1 VSATGEFDSMASQVG
16 QIADVM
22 AAFGPRHM
30 QVNAV
35 GGEGEHTNGTKKESS
50 HTVETDRQAAIRPR
64 REQVN
69 AVGGAGEHTNGT
81 EKNLSHTVETS
92 DAEWACGRI
101 KPCGSG
107 ENPLRFIPNDSEYIR
122 P

>member
-50 HTVETDRQAAIRPR
+50 HTVECSAAR
-64 REQVN
+64 
-69 AVGGAGEHTNGT
+69 TNVVLQIVMST
-81 EKNLSHTVETS
+81 ITVV
-92 DAEWACGRI
+92 
-101 KPCGSG
+101 
-107 ENPLRFIPNDSEYIR
+107 
-122 P
+122 